1 MAIDHMKFNRENYYP
16 INSSDVTVNANG
28 KTYREYKYQTITKT
42 LSGNDLQTVSN
53 HNNDFFVADISTLDM
68 NRRTRFTFS
77 NGDSFIITN
86 YLMYT
91 TAASNSYYDNA
102 TKNNYQIKF
111 YLLGD
116 VIKAYYYNGT
126 DDVSQLDWVKI
137 EINVD

>member
-1 MAIDHMKFNRENYYP
+1 MLDHIKFNRENYYP

-42 LSGNDLQTVSN
+42 LSGNDLKAISN
-53 HNNDFFVADISTLDM
+53 HTNDFFVADISALDM
-68 NRRTRFTFS
+68 NRKTRFTFS

-91 TAASNSYYDNA
+91 TAVSSSYFDNA

-111 YLLGD
+111 YPQGN
-116 VIKAYYYNGT
+116 VIEAYYYNGT
-126 DDVSQLDWVKI
+126 DDISQLDWVKT
-137 EINVD
+137 EVNVD

>member
-1 MAIDHMKFNRENYYP
+1 MLDHMKFNQENYYP
-16 INSSDVTVNANG
+16 ISSSDVTVNANG

-42 LSGNDLQTVSN
+42 LSGDDLKVISN
-53 HNNDFFVADISTLDM
+53 HTNDFYVADISALDM
-68 NRRTRFTFS
+68 NRKTRFTFS

-91 TAASNSYYDNA
+91 TAERSSYLDNA
-102 TKNNYQIKF
+102 TKNNYQIQFSSWKNA
-111 YLLGD
+111 
-116 VIKAYYYNGT
+116 IEAYYYNGT

>member
-1 MAIDHMKFNRENYYP
+1 MLDHMKFNQENYYP
-16 INSSDVTVNANG
+16 ISSSDVTVNANG

-42 LSGNDLQTVSN
+42 LSGDDLEVVSN
-53 HNNDFFVADISTLDM
+53 HTNDFYAADISALDM
-68 NRRTRFTFS
+68 NRKTRFTFS

-91 TAASNSYYDNA
+91 AVGRSGYLDNA
-102 TKNNYQIKF
+102 TKNNYQIQF
-111 YLLGD
+111 YQWKNA
-116 VIKAYYYNGT
+116 IEAYYHNGT

>member
-1 MAIDHMKFNRENYYP
+1 MLDHIKFNQENYYP

-42 LSGNDLQTVSN
+42 LSGNDLKAISN
-53 HNNDFFVADISTLDM
+53 HTNDFFVADISALDM
-68 NRRTRFTFS
+68 NRKTRFTFS

-91 TAASNSYYDNA
+91 TAVRSSYLDNA

-111 YLLGD
+111 YPQGN
-116 VIKAYYYNGT
+116 VIEAYYYNGT

-137 EINVD
+137 EVNVD

>member
-1 MAIDHMKFNRENYYP
+1 MLDHMKFNQENYYP
-16 INSSDVTVNANG
+16 ISSSDVTVNANG

-42 LSGNDLQTVSN
+42 LSGNALQVISN
-53 HNNDFFVADISTLDM
+53 HTNDFYVADISALDM
-68 NRRTRFTFS
+68 NRKTRFTFS

-91 TAASNSYYDNA
+91 TAGRSSYLDNA
-102 TKNNYQIKF
+102 TKNNYQIQF
-111 YLLGD
+111 YPWKN
-116 VIKAYYYNGT
+116 VIEAYYHNGT